1 MYMNCV
7 FDANLKDNKWLYI
20 SQGNFLQRLKII
32 ANLTKIDILHS
43 WHMDFYEWP
52 EYETFFLQLE
62 FEWWTCKNSIDWH
75 ASYNNMT

>member
-7 FDANLKDNKWLYI
+7 FDANLNGNKWLHVL
-20 SQGNFLQRLKII
+20 QGHFLNRLKII

-43 WHMDFYEWP
+43 WPWIFYKWT

-62 FEWWTCKNSIDWH
+62 SRGWTCQNSIDWQV
-75 ASYNNMT
+75 SYNDMT